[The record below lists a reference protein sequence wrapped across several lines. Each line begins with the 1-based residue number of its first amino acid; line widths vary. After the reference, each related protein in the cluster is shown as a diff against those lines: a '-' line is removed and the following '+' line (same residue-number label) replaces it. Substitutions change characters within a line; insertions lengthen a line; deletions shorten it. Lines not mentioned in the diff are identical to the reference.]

1 MEDGRPK
8 GGRRGWDP
16 GPPQHSWFF
25 LVLIAL
31 IWAVHRS
38 QHPSPS
44 TSLSASLSHNGFL
57 PCGRH
62 RGDASVA
69 SIFSYPSRF
78 CVHPGGGNIHHMMT
92 YHHFAISRSGPAVY
106 ATGSFILGRWPTRG
120 AVTVS
125 PPLSASL
132 SHIDISSRGQHLI
145 DASAASF
152 SSVSSR
158 FCAQP
163 YTSLL
168 GGGGNIHPMIHH
180 QHAISGSDSAFCT
193 TEGFV
198 SGRLPALWRGDGFA
212 IVIGF
217 ALPRRQLRLLSRKAP
232 RLWTKRLS
240 PHVAGQSSG

>member
-8 GGRRGWDP
+8 GARRGWDP

-31 IWAVHRS
+31 IWAVHRP
-38 QHPSPS
+38 QHPLPS
-44 TSLSASLSHNGFL
+44 TSLSASLSHNGF
-57 PCGRH
+57 
-62 RGDASVA
+62 
-69 SIFSYPSRF
+69 
-78 CVHPGGGNIHHMMT
+78 
-92 YHHFAISRSGPAVY
+92 
-106 ATGSFILGRWPTRG
+106 WPG

-132 SHIDISSRGQHLI
+132 SHIDISSRGQNLI

-158 FCAQP
+158 FYAQP

-168 GGGGNIHPMIHH
+168 GGGGNIH

-198 SGRLPALWRGDGFA
+198 SGRLPTLWGGDGFA

-232 RLWTKRLS
+232 RLLTERLS